1 MKTVPYGVL
10 CFLPSYALLNKL
22 INRWRETNMLEM
34 MKRFKVVYSETRIA
48 KDFNELL
55 KEYYETIE
63 NSNFGKSFILNF

>member
-1 MKTVPYGVL
+1 
-10 CFLPSYALLNKL
+10 
-22 INRWRETNMLEM
+22 MLEM
-34 MKRFKVVYSETRIA
+34 MKRYKVVYSETRIA